1 VRRALQAAR
10 SFTFHTLP
18 HYAQRW
24 CHVRN
29 LRSTTPE
36 PDPSSVRPE
45 VSASLERSL
54 RDHADVWA
62 KLAKY

>member
-1 VRRALQAAR
+1 MIRALQAAR
-10 SFTFHTLP
+10 SFAFCTLP
-18 HYAQRW
+18 QYAQRL
-24 CHVRN
+24 CHVRDI
-29 LRSTTPE
+29 RSTSTE
-36 PDPSSVRPE
+36 PAPSQIRPE